1 MKFGIFFIKYSFVKY
16 VWACAHEHTRTSK
29 KIHDFEMV
37 FQLHLLPVNIIFEII
52 IKNYSCKFLSN
63 GNWKESRIAKRKNH
77 QKFTR
82 YKNYPQLS
90 HIISVI
96 IIQNNIYFQLFI
108 IMLYEMIFAYWNG
121 REQQTDI
128 KIEHTAFIHP
138 MHLPTVHAYERAH
151 ERENAKDID
160 RPRMKAGARARAH
173 DIVYLFSGNWI
184 NAFCAYILYIR
195 SNNCN

>member
-1 MKFGIFFIKYSFVKY
+1 MNVLEDHKREIYISWHILVKFEIVFIKFSFVKY

-29 KIHDFEMV
+29 KIHNFEMV

-82 YKNYPQLS
+82 YKNCPQLS

-128 KIEHTAFIHP
+128 KKLNMRRSFTQCICP
-138 MHLPTVHAYERAH
+138 QCMHMNEPIKGKLR
-151 ERENAKDID
+151 KI
-160 RPRMKAGARARAH
+160 
-173 DIVYLFSGNWI
+173 
-184 NAFCAYILYIR
+184 
-195 SNNCN
+195 